1 MDIKLEK
8 GILKVNPTKEIIE
21 YFSSRIYLQY
31 RNRTGSLYKI
41 DSNLFETTTSQFF
54 TINELITQLE
64 KAKDISIIDY
74 MVNLMHEKYLNESFF
89 YLSQLCMMIIYK
101 NYTISLEKYILDKCY
116 NHLKFSI
123 FVTLLLKSFPPLK
136 TIQSMNFHIEEI
148 MLSNNNQIVNQPHLG
163 EKRTFN
169 REFMVTDKPTL
180 KESRVHYYYR
190 CLEFYDNL
198 RGICLLLF
206 NYPIKKE
213 DNVNKITRNQALEKF
228 IHFFNVEMENIRK
241 ENYMMVMMNK
251 KENIVNEDLIYNKGF
266 LLPFS
271 NPKSDLDCNSY
282 IIVNIIP
289 EYSFC
294 FNTKA
299 RVPIKL
305 CCECIEL
312 EECDNFYSLLD
323 DPQFLAET
331 NNNNNNDTLNIH
343 NSVSLEV
350 NKQLSFF
357 QSKQTKIFDKWANLE
372 KFIMTQKEQNAEPN
386 SHKKSKENKEP
397 QFLINNT
404 EDDFVVVNFNPE
416 NFNPF
421 GQPISKI
428 YEEIKS
434 KSKFKNFKTLQIKN
448 FIAKA
453 NDDLKQEM
461 FAMQL
466 IKIFDNIFKKLDIYV
481 STYEILI
488 TSSDSGLIEFVPNT
502 NSVDGI
508 LKAIPGYWNLNKFFR
523 NFFHLNFK
531 QAQLEFANSLAGFC
545 LLSYYLQIKDRHNGN
560 ILLDDKGR
568 ISHIDF
574 GFILGASPK
583 NLYFEKA
590 EFKLTQDY
598 VDILDGFGSPMF
610 NYFKSKLVQGIIEC
624 KKNYEILSTIIRIM
638 SHSNLNCYQAQN
650 IDNLIKEFQ
659 AKFLLGYSETKVK
672 EFVDKI
678 VQDSYENFW
687 TKKYDYFQYLT
698 NNIKY

>member
-1 MDIKLEK
+1 MEILQKK
-8 GILKVNPTKEIIE
+8 GTLRKSPLNKIIE
-21 YFSSRIYLQY
+21 YFSSLISLQY
-31 RNRTGSLYKI
+31 RNRASSLYDI
-41 DSNLFETTTSQFF
+41 DSNLFEITTSHFF

-89 YLSQLCMMIIYK
+89 YLSQLCIMIIYK
-101 NYTISLEKYILDKCY
+101 KYTISLEKYILDKCY

-148 MLSNNNQIVNQPHLG
+148 MLSNNNKIVNQPHLA

-198 RGICLLLF
+198 KGICLLLF

-213 DNVNKITRNQALEKF
+213 DNLNKMTRNQALVKF
-228 IHFFNVEMENIRK
+228 IHFFNIEMENIRK
-241 ENYMMVMMNK
+241 ENYAMIITNK
-251 KENIVNEDLIYNKGF
+251 KQNIINEDLIYNKGF

-271 NPKSDLDCNSY
+271 NPKSDLDAKSY

-305 CCECIEL
+305 CCECIEMD
-312 EECDNFYSLLD
+312 ECDNFYSLLD
-323 DPQFLAET
+323 DPEFLAESQS
-331 NNNNNNDTLNIH
+331 NNEPLNIH

-350 NKQLSFF
+350 NKQLSLF
-357 QSKQTKIFDKWANLE
+357 QSKQIKIFDKWANLE
-372 KFIMTQKEQNAEPN
+372 KFVMPQKALNVDSN
-386 SHKKSKENKEP
+386 TNKNKNENKEP
-397 QFLINNT
+397 QFLINDT

-421 GQPISKI
+421 GKPISKN

-466 IKIFDNIFKKLDIYV
+466 IKIFDNIFKKVDIYV

-508 LKAIPGYWNLNKFFR
+508 LKAIPEYWNLNKFFR
-523 NFFHLNFK
+523 NFFHVNFK

-598 VDILDGFGSPMF
+598 VDILDGLDSPMF
-610 NYFKSKLVQGIIEC
+610 NYFKSKIVQGIIEC

-638 SHSNLNCYQAQN
+638 SHSNLNCYQSQN
-650 IDNLIKEFQ
+650 VDNLIKEFQ
-659 AKFLLGYSETKVK
+659 AKFLLGYSEAKVK
-672 EFVDKI
+672 EFVDKM